1 MIMIKV
7 KLDQL
12 AEKLNKSITDIA
24 KETKLNRNTITA
36 LCHNKVDGI
45 KFATLERICNAYK
58 VGIGEL
64 LEIENININ
73 KIKKEAIYK
82 QEGAAVPL
90 TCWPWLLASTR
101 INNPF
106 LDYGYGNINFYSL
119 KEYIEVYW
127 DKDALRKTAINVYEK
142 YAVKKNLDI
151 FFNNYLKAADKLKEM
166 YLKADRQNVL
176 DFNNNQLVDYFKQLM
191 EAYAG
196 MWDNALFVDAFDP
209 GYDQE
214 KINEL
219 VNKYGFNKEDVQT
232 LTTSEIMSFNSEQL
246 YELLKI
252 VKTIRDKKISGQVL
266 QQFID
271 KNDAIKKY
279 IWNYDYYCS
288 NYAQTSHINRVNL
301 AQEIRKY
308 LKNEK
313 LFQEEFY
320 KLDNFTEIQKAN
332 KLKVLKK
339 YKITENP
346 LYFFSL
352 LTYWRENRKQ
362 VNLMGFHVFDLIL
375 QSLEEKTGIEM
386 KYLKYLVDDEILH
399 VLKGSIDLE
408 TLKKRRET
416 GCFFSFKNGDY
427 QLFIGKQADSL
438 KNELENQLNTQ
449 ADLKIIPGQVAC
461 QGYAKGIAKII
472 LNVNDFNK
480 LKPGEILVTGM
491 TRPEF
496 IPLMRI
502 AAAIVT
508 NEGGIT
514 CHAAIVSRELGKP
527 CIIGTGNATQLI
539 RDGDLIEVRANH
551 GTVRILS

>member
-1 MIMIKV
+1 MIKV

-12 AEKLNKSITDIA
+12 AKKINKSITDIA

-36 LCHNKVDGI
+36 LYHNKVDGI
-45 KFATLERICNAYK
+45 KFATLERICDVYK
-58 VGIGEL
+58 VGIGDL
-64 LEIENININ
+64 LGFENIISN
-73 KIKKEAIYK
+73 KLKKEAIYK

-101 INNPF
+101 INKQF
-106 LDYGYGNINFYSL
+106 LDYNYGNIYFYSL

-127 DKDALRKTAINVYEK
+127 DKEALRKVAVNVYEK
-142 YAVKKNLDI
+142 YADKKNLDI
-151 FFNNYLKAADKLKEM
+151 FFNNYLKAAEKLKEM
-166 YLKADRQNVL
+166 YLKADQQVIL
-176 DFNNNQLVDYFKQLM
+176 SFTNNQLEDYFKQLM
-191 EAYAG
+191 ETYAD
-196 MWDNALFVDAFDP
+196 MWDNALFVDSFDP

-214 KINEL
+214 KIAEIVKKYEL
-219 VNKYGFNKEDVQT
+219 TKEDVQI
-232 LTTSEIMSFNSEQL
+232 LTTSEIMTFNSKRL
-246 YELLKI
+246 YEVLKA
-252 VKTIRDKKISGQVL
+252 VKKIKNKNISSQDL
-266 QQFID
+266 EKFIEED
-271 KNDAIKKY
+271 EDIKKY
-279 IWNYDYYCS
+279 ILNYDYYLS
-288 NYAQTSHINRVNL
+288 NYAQISHINRADL
-301 AQEIRKY
+301 ILEIKKY
-308 LKNEK
+308 LKDDK

-320 KLDNFTEIQKAN
+320 KLDNFTKIQQTN
-332 KLKVLKK
+332 NLKVLKK
-339 YKITENP
+339 YKLTENP

-375 QSLEEKTGIEM
+375 ESLEEKTGIEK
-386 KYLKYLVDDEILH
+386 KYLKYLVADEISH
-399 VLKGSIDLE
+399 VLKGGIDLE

-416 GCFFSFKNGDY
+416 GCLFIFKNGDY
-427 QLFIGKQADSL
+427 QMLMGKQADSL
-438 KNELENQLNTQ
+438 KNEFENRLNAQ

-461 QGYAKGIAKII
+461 QGYARGIARII
-472 LNVNDFNK
+472 LNEKDFNN

-496 IPLMRI
+496 IPIMKR

-514 CHAAIVSRELGKP
+514 CHAAIVSRELGIP

-539 RDGDLIEVRANH
+539 KDGDLVEVRANH